1 MRVTP
6 GLEEAAPVKPSLP
19 PALLLAVAITTGTT
33 ACGGGVWTC
42 ACPAAYK
49 PFVVCGTALNYHG
62 QQMETVLW
70 LSLGG
75 PTRRTASAPKRSA
88 IPRPATWGV
97 VENRTIYAITTGAKC
112 ARAPVVTVKP
122 RAAARTVVVARGS
135 NGGIA
140 GLTLA
145 MVANTTIVVRAY
157 RGRRLIGRLTIAPQ
171 VAPGPPPPTSSQSPS
186 PHSPP
191 CPRLVDRGAEQLY
204 CLAPSAPVTA

>member
-1 MRVTP
+1 
-6 GLEEAAPVKPSLP
+6 VKPSLP
-19 PALLLAVAITTGTT
+19 PALLLAVAIATGAT
-33 ACGGGVWTC
+33 ACEGGVWTC
-42 ACPAAYK
+42 ACPASYL

-62 QQMETVLW
+62 KHMEPVLL

-75 PTRRTASAPKRSA
+75 PRGRAASAPKRSA
-88 IPRPATWGV
+88 IPRPATWGAV
-97 VENRTIYAITTGAKC
+97 KDRNTYAITTGATC

-157 RGRRLIGRLTIAPQ
+157 RGRRLIGELTIPRQ
-171 VAPGPPPPTSSQSPS
+171 SVPGTPPPTPRRSPS

-191 CPRLVDRGAEQLY
+191 CRRLGDRGAEPLY

>member
-1 MRVTP
+1 M
-6 GLEEAAPVKPSLP
+6 KPSLP
-19 PALLLAVAITTGTT
+19 RALLLAVVITTSAT

-42 ACPAAYK
+42 ACPASYL

-62 QQMETVLW
+62 KHMETVLL

-75 PTRRTASAPKRSA
+75 PTGRAASAPKRSA
-88 IPRPATWGV
+88 IPRPATWGAV
-97 VENRTIYAITTGAKC
+97 RHRNTYTITTGAKC

-145 MVANTTIVVRAY
+145 MVANTTLVVRAY
-157 RGRRLIGRLTIAPQ
+157 RGRRLIGQLTILRQSAPT
-171 VAPGPPPPTSSQSPS
+171 PPPPTPRQSPS

-191 CPRLVDRGAEQLY
+191 CRRLGDQGAEPLY

>member
-1 MRVTP
+1 
-6 GLEEAAPVKPSLP
+6 VKPSLP
-19 PALLLAVAITTGTT
+19 PALLLVAVITTGAT
-33 ACGGGVWTC
+33 ACEGGVWTC
-42 ACPAAYK
+42 ACPAARA
-49 PFVVCGTALNYHG
+49 PFLVCGTALNYHG
-62 QQMETVLW
+62 KHMEPVLV

-75 PTRRTASAPKRSA
+75 PTRRAASAPKRSA
-88 IPRPATWGV
+88 IPRLATWGV
-97 VENRTIYAITTGAKC
+97 VKNRNAYAITTRAKC

-157 RGRRLIGRLTIAPQ
+157 RGRRLIGQLTIPRQSAPT
-171 VAPGPPPPTSSQSPS
+171 PPPPTPRQSPS

-191 CPRLVDRGAEQLY
+191 CGRLGDQGAEPLY